1 MFFSLRHKNYF
12 AIKVK
17 ESLVLTHLFA
27 SILSRMFGQFLLPLS
42 VFIVGLLLNET
53 KPSVTSTESSKLPNA
68 TLFPPRRQS
77 TDMIVS
83 ENYDATVV
91 CIMTQQAELPV
102 YYEVVKPA
110 LQLAINEAH
119 RRFPHLRF
127 NLVARKDHNPCLS
140 NFAGA
145 LAAEEFYLR
154 KVSVFIGPACSFA
167 LDPVARMASY
177 WNVPVF
183 TGGGIGVEFSRKNI
197 YTSLTRMAF
206 SLGII

>member
-1 MFFSLRHKNYF
+1 MLGLQLFLTLFFRVDS
-12 AIKVK
+12 
-17 ESLVLTHLFA
+17 VLN
-27 SILSRMFGQFLLPLS
+27 QNNFLN
-42 VFIVGLLLNET
+42 INNET
-53 KPSVTSTESSKLPNA
+53 LKLSNT

-91 CIMTQQAELPV
+91 CIMAEQAELPV
-102 YYEVVKPA
+102 YFEAVKPA
-110 LQLAINEAH
+110 LQLAIEEVH
-119 RRFPHLRF
+119 RRYPHLRF
-127 NLVARKDHNPCLS
+127 NLVARKDPNPCLHS
-140 NFAGA
+140 FAGA

-177 WNVPVF
+177 WNVPIF
-183 TGGGIGVEFSRKNI
+183 TGGGIGIEFSRKNY

-206 SLGII
+206 SLGMSHMNLSLYFKTIFDAFILRIIFKVKTFKIYF

>member
-1 MFFSLRHKNYF
+1 MLGLQLFLTLFFRVNS
-12 AIKVK
+12 
-17 ESLVLTHLFA
+17 VLN
-27 SILSRMFGQFLLPLS
+27 QNNLLD
-42 VFIVGLLLNET
+42 INNET
-53 KPSVTSTESSKLPNA
+53 LKLANT

-83 ENYDATVV
+83 EKFDATVV

-102 YYEVVKPA
+102 YFEVVKPA

-127 NLVARKDHNPCLS
+127 NLVARKDNNPCLNS
-140 NFAGA
+140 FAGA

-154 KVSVFIGPACSFA
+154 EVSVFIGPACSFA

-177 WNVPVF
+177 WNVPIL
-183 TGGGIGVEFSRKNI
+183 TGGGIGVEFSRKNY

-206 SLGII
+206 SLGMSRMNLSLHFKSIFDAFILTIILEVKNF